1 MNTLTAP
8 RDAGQANGAGGLD
21 VGQRFK
27 ATDSDGTAVLE
38 IGAHEPGRGLLGA
51 PPAQGFGS
59 DFPPPPVDSD
69 SIGAG
74 GFRRWLF

>member
-51 PPAQGFGS
+51 RPAHFSVIGNNSGGGS
-59 DFPPPPVDSD
+59 GRSTFACS
-69 SIGAG
+69 
-74 GFRRWLF
+74 